1 MITQRGNILF
11 LILLAVVLFAAL
23 SYAVTQGMRG
33 GGKDAGPEKFKTLA
47 SQILQ
52 NVSLMENTMMR
63 AMTVNGVPGYGFD
76 LSGIASS
83 AAANATCTQSSCKLF
98 ASQGG
103 GVPDLVI
110 PDWAR
115 TSGAANSYPTFRMI
129 RIKNIGTNGE
139 ELVATYR
146 YLNLSLCEAL
156 NSVLGNTDID
166 LTNYNQGWGGYG
178 NYSGT
183 LTDFPALSA
192 GQLGNVITAL
202 AGKRAFCFPHSAEGY
217 TFVNVLLAQ

>member
-83 AAANATCTQSSCKLF
+83 AAAERSVISSVRMPPATSARARSTAVPGSRTTMTGMTGLSSI
-98 ASQGG
+98 S
-103 GVPDLVI
+103 
-110 PDWAR
+110 
-115 TSGAANSYPTFRMI
+115 S
-129 RIKNIGTNGE
+129 
-139 ELVATYR
+139 
-146 YLNLSLCEAL
+146 
-156 NSVLGNTDID
+156 
-166 LTNYNQGWGGYG
+166 
-178 NYSGT
+178 
-183 LTDFPALSA
+183 
-192 GQLGNVITAL
+192 
-202 AGKRAFCFPHSAEGY
+202 RAFMDVGDRASERGM
-217 TFVNVLLAQ
+217 